1 MDAETD
7 AIGNKEL
14 RELQAGGRHVVK
26 AGPGG
31 EKIGEAKCWRG
42 SLETKGDME
51 AGKGRLKGEKLHT
64 KGSGNSGPPGLP
76 WADSKKPRLKG
87 E

>member
-31 EKIGEAKCWRG
+31 KKNWG
-42 SLETKGDME
+42 SKMLERVPRNDME
-51 AGKGRLKGEKLHT
+51 I
-64 KGSGNSGPPGLP
+64 
-76 WADSKKPRLKG
+76 WKPERAI
-87 E
+87 